1 MYKSVVGLALA
12 MLLSFS
18 SFSAVQIVT
27 DQGTVECA
35 DKGGKKDKKKKKA
48 CCKKGAKQCSKSKGA
63 TPTEEE
69 AK

>member
-1 MYKSVVGLALA
+1 MYKSVLGLGLAL
-12 MLLSFS
+12 LLSFS
-18 SFSAVQIVT
+18 SFAAVQVVT

-35 DKGGKKDKKKKKA
+35 DKGGKKDKKKKKS

-63 TPTEEE
+63 ASTEEE